1 MRVFDSNESPEM
13 RRLKALVYGKSGT
26 GKSSFGVSAPNP
38 LILLSEQQG
47 IPHIR
52 AAAIRLGR
60 ATPATV
66 TAWISKHVLVMEC
79 LDDYRM
85 IIKAL
90 HGDRS
95 KPFVVINDAGDTVFT
110 SEQWP
115 DSVVLDSVTDVCEMI
130 SLEIREQSPPKVG
143 KDGLPV
149 DSERYWNVLLDRA
162 QKLIRA
168 FRDVDANV
176 LFLCLQ
182 DDRTTGE
189 GDDAVRWVGPQL
201 PMRKLPGALMAAV
214 NVVGITYRQI
224 KAKVAEYGI
233 RTIGPDYVDVKPF
246 PPLLPLEVTDFT
258 SWCLK
263 INGEDDGQRAPVPVD
278 DSQQIEAPK
287 EPKSEPAIATDAKP
301 AAEPAMSTALK
312 DAMVLDAVGDSIE
325 LAKPEPTTKR
335 KAKAETKSE
344 STTQT
349 DGV

>member
-1 MRVFDSNESPEM
+1 MRVFDSNEPPEK

-47 IPHIR
+47 VPHIR

-60 ATPATV
+60 ATKETV
-66 TAWISKHVLVMEC
+66 TAWVARHVIVMEC

-85 IIKAL
+85 VVRAL

-95 KPFVVINDAGDTVFT
+95 KPFVIVNDAGDTVY
-110 SEQWP
+110 SRLDWP
-115 DSVVLDSVTDVCEMI
+115 DSIVLDSVTDVCEMI

-168 FRDVDANV
+168 YRDVDANV

-224 KAKVAEYGI
+224 KAKTAEYGI

-263 INGEDDGQRAPVPVD
+263 INGEDDGQRAPTPVD
-278 DSQQIEAPK
+278 DATAIDAPK
-287 EPKSEPAIATDAKP
+287 EPKSETPIATDTKP
-301 AAEPAMSTALK
+301 ADQSPETTF
-312 DAMVLDAVGDSIE
+312 E
-325 LAKPEPTTKR
+325 LAKPDEPKTK
-335 KAKAETKSE
+335 KKTVTK
-344 STTQT
+344 TDVVAAMDKPAQVAQQ